1 MRTAKT
7 NKILDLVNKPD
18 AVDRSNPSVEADTA
32 SPCNP
37 NLRIPN
43 SNEIPEIYEYTP
55 GFQLVNVG
63 FLIINEQLGQI
74 MERFNCC
81 MCAKCAATVT
91 SEALK
96 RIPPIIVPVRRKND
110 AQKVNELAEKSRH
123 EIIKVLTKAVITVKN
138 NPKH

>member
-18 AVDRSNPSVEADTA
+18 AAPHSGESAETNVV
-32 SPCNP
+32 SPRNP
-37 NLRIPN
+37 NLRIPDN
-43 SNEIPEIYEYTP
+43 NEIPEIYEYTP
-55 GFQLVNVG
+55 GFQLVNVA

-81 MCAKCAATVT
+81 MCTKCVT
-91 SEALK
+91 AVTAEALK
-96 RIPPIIVPVRRKND
+96 RIPPMIVPVRRKSD
-110 AQKVNELAEKSRH
+110 AQKVNELAERSRH

-138 NPKH
+138 SPKH